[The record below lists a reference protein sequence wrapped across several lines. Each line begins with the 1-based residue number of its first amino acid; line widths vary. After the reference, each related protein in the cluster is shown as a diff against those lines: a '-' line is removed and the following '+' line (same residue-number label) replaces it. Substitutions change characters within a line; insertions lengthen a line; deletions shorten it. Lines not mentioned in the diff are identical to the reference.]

1 MQLLQIDLTA
11 NQDFKYGMSVP
22 SILMFFFRVIYLLAF
37 ILFTFYFY
45 NFLFLFFFL
54 YFLFFAIFW
63 LALLIYRLLKKK
75 KSCNVYLLIFLSFFS
90 HEKWSYTL
98 HLLLSSKQ
106 WISFSESIINHH
118 FASWNLWAYIKSQRF
133 ILLHNLNNPRSQ
145 ATLDY

>member
-1 MQLLQIDLTA
+1 MQVLQIDLTA

-22 SILMFFFRVIYLLAF
+22 SILMFFFELYICWLLFCLLF
-37 ILFTFYFY
+37 IFIIFYFC
-45 NFLFLFFFL
+45 FFFI
-54 YFLFFAIFW
+54 FFIFSIFW